1 VTRSDGPV
9 RAAGRPIGIPPSS
22 LEKTMTATTATPAV
36 RKKRRS
42 AVIRENITGWLF
54 IGPFAIVFLTML
66 VLPLG
71 FALYLSLFQKALIG
85 GTKFVFLGNY
95 AKAFTDPNFLD
106 GVWFVIR
113 FSLVLIPLQMALSL
127 AIALALDVVTTRFS
141 RFSRLMIFL
150 PYSIPAVLGALMW
163 GFLYSP
169 SFGPVEQIA
178 SVFDVQAPF
187 LLSQGNIFY
196 GLLNVV
202 TWQWSG
208 YYMIIIYAALRS
220 IDPAIYEAARIDGA
234 GSRHIALRIKIP
246 MVSSALILIL
256 VFALIG
262 TLQFFA
268 EPQILGPIA
277 NGSVTPDFTPNIYA
291 FNLAFAYAQF
301 NYASAISF
309 SLGFVVFLAVA
320 LFMVATRKKGSIF
333 T

>member
-1 VTRSDGPV
+1 MAVQ
-9 RAAGRPIGIPPSS
+9 AG
-22 LEKTMTATTATPAV
+22 PAV
-36 RKKRRS
+36 PGAVLPYPPAAAPSRRRP
-42 AVIRENITGWLF
+42 ARRGAAGWLF
-54 IGPFAIVFLTML
+54 IAPFLVVFAGFL
-66 VLPLG
+66 VAPLLYAG
-71 FALYLSLFQKALIG
+71 YLSLYTKGLAT
-85 GTKFVFLGNY
+85 GTTFAGVDNY
-95 AKAFTDPNFLD
+95 TRAFNDPSFRKGLWL
-106 GVWFVIR
+106 VVR
-113 FSLVLIPLQMALSL
+113 FSLVVIPLQMIVALVAALVLDEVTGRL
-127 AIALALDVVTTRFS
+127 A

-178 SVFDVQAPF
+178 SAFDVQAPF
-187 LLSQGNIFY
+187 LLSQGNIFS

-234 GSRHIALRIKIP
+234 GPRHIALRIKVP

-268 EPQILGPIA
+268 EPQILAPIA

-291 FNLAFAYAQF
+291 FNLAFRYAQF

-309 SLGFVVFLAVA
+309 SLGFVVFVAVA
-320 LFMVATRKKGSIF
+320 IFLIVTRKRGSMF